1 MVLDRVAIYGALLM
15 ELWHEHREI
24 NAEQDAKD
32 PISLTGQHKAP
43 SPHEINGTIRNH
55 RGIATGAGSLYRFLE
70 SAECATTRIRN

>member
-43 SPHEINGTIRNH
+43 AKSNQVPTKSTEPSET
-55 RGIATGAGSLYRFLE
+55 TEESLQQLRFL
-70 SAECATTRIRN
+70 SLPRIS